1 MSGLA
6 PRALE
11 DSVRPRRLVGASWRP
26 LNFAVRGLFM
36 TLQRKVVV
44 AAISSFIVGGLVVGT
59 LAYVGF
65 SRYVEYGTASGY
77 YASAVEAQFAVRT
90 LSRLRSG
97 NIDKVMSDFD
107 LLLDSNTIHLAE
119 YENVVP
125 PARRQ
130 LFVYQ
135 TLAEVRDYRAKFPTH
150 FEYPL
155 QEAEFEKALA
165 LGKKAGG

>member
-1 MSGLA
+1 
-6 PRALE
+6 
-11 DSVRPRRLVGASWRP
+11 
-26 LNFAVRGLFM
+26 M
-36 TLQRKVVV
+36 TLQRKVVI
-44 AAISSFIVGGLVVGT
+44 AASSAFIAGGLVVGT
-59 LAYVGF
+59 FAYLGF
-65 SRYVEYGTASGY
+65 SRYMENGTASGY

-97 NIDKVMSDFD
+97 NIDKVMSDFN

-130 LFVYQ
+130 PFVYEA
-135 TLAEVRDYRAKFPTH
+135 LAEVRDYRAKFPAH

-155 QEAEFEKALA
+155 EEAEFEKALA
-165 LGKKAGG
+165 LGKNAGG